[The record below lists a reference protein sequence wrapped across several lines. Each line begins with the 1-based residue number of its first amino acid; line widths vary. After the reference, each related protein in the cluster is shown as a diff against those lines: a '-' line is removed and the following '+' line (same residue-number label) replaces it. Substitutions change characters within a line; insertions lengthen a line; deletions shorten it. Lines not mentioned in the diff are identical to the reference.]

1 MTECTWDQLAF
12 HCLGRCVVVAGFDG
26 GANSTDGGVL
36 LLREVEAKTGLV
48 AGPGW
53 RRAGQSVSELV
64 SRRIIA
70 LARG

>member
-1 MTECTWDQLAF
+1 
-12 HCLGRCVVVAGFDG
+12 VAGFDG